1 MDKSERGGRQNKS
14 SNSVI
19 RPFDF
24 EGFTVFRRR
33 GVQMSEPT
41 TSKLGLKLPESP
53 NTAKEKQK
61 CQLRNQMRGQVRTND
76 AVVGPLLEVRH
87 DDIDLSVQNVET
99 LCQDHCFQVPPHNVS
114 ISNEYEET
122 GTCTYMAS

>member
-1 MDKSERGGRQNKS
+1 
-14 SNSVI
+14 
-19 RPFDF
+19 
-24 EGFTVFRRR
+24 
-33 GVQMSEPT
+33 MSEPT

-99 LCQDHCFQVPPHNVS
+99 LCQDHCSSTPTQRQYQQRIRRDRNVYVHGVVS
-114 ISNEYEET
+114 PEKRNRTSPNRLVICDGAFEVSLRLRSAL
-122 GTCTYMAS
+122 ASSD